1 MSLRQYN
8 LSVNISIVTP
18 PPPIPSPTHAWHH
31 DVIQLYTEN
40 KTKRVFSHKT
50 NALRKSGFFLL
61 SLCNHTPRVFA
72 VLSPDPPQ
80 RQFSRELRTFWNLE
94 IGSCRQRL
102 RDNITG
108 CSNMEFLFFI
118 LFFFKLES
126 QRNVY
131 IKNEANRLTGH
142 CPKY

>member
-1 MSLRQYN
+1 MYFKYN
-8 LSVNISIVTP
+8 MYMYVSAAVQFVCKYINSN

-108 CSNMEFLFFI
+108 CSNMEFLFFYLI
-118 LFFFKLES
+118 FF
-126 QRNVY
+126 
-131 IKNEANRLTGH
+131 
-142 CPKY
+142 

>member
-8 LSVNISIVTP
+8 LSVNISIVP
-18 PPPIPSPTHAWHH
+18 PPPFPPLHMHGITMSFNY
-31 DVIQLYTEN
+31 IQ
-40 KTKRVFSHKT
+40 KTKQNEYLVIKRTHYVSRGFSCCRCVITHLVCLQCSHLT
-50 NALRKSGFFLL
+50 
-61 SLCNHTPRVFA
+61 
-72 VLSPDPPQ
+72 PPQ

>member
-1 MSLRQYN
+1 MYVSAAVQFVCKYIN
-8 LSVNISIVTP
+8 ST

-80 RQFSRELRTFWNLE
+80 WQFSRELRTFWNLE

-108 CSNMEFLFFI
+108 CSNMEFLFFYLI
-118 LFFFKLES
+118 FF
-126 QRNVY
+126 
-131 IKNEANRLTGH
+131 
-142 CPKY
+142 

>member
-1 MSLRQYN
+1 MYVSAAVQFVCKYIN
-8 LSVNISIVTP
+8 ST
-18 PPPIPSPTHAWHH
+18 PPIPSPTHAWHH

-108 CSNMEFLFFI
+108 CSNMEFLFFYLI
-118 LFFFKLES
+118 FF
-126 QRNVY
+126 
-131 IKNEANRLTGH
+131 
-142 CPKY
+142 